1 MSPEMTIRIFASARG
16 VMDWAARTLVEVAA
30 SAEGRPVCVAL
41 SGGSTPERLYRMLA
55 EERESEVPWDRLE
68 VFFGDERAV
77 PPEHVESNY
86 RLAFDNLL
94 SRVPVRAERVH
105 RIRAEERDLSRAARE
120 YEEIV
125 RSRVPAGPDGLPSF
139 DLVWLGI
146 GSDGHTAS
154 LFPGSPALR
163 EERRL
168 VAETIDP
175 RTGAP
180 RVTFTLP
187 LLNAARRVQFLVVGE
202 SKSEIAKTILGPGRA
217 GGEEP
222 PAARVSPAAG
232 DLEWL
237 LDRAA
242 ASGIQDPGLI
252 AGS

>member
-1 MSPEMTIRIFASARG
+1 MSPETTIRIFASARG
-16 VMDWAARTLVEVAA
+16 VMDWAARTLEEVAA
-30 SAEGRPVCVAL
+30 TRGDRPICVAL
-41 SGGSTPERLYRMLA
+41 SGGSTPERLYRLLA
-55 EERESEVPWDRLE
+55 EERRSRVHWDRLE

-86 RLAFDNLL
+86 RLAFENLL
-94 SRVPVRAERVH
+94 SRVPVRPERVH
-105 RIRAEERDLSRAARE
+105 RIRAEERDLSRAALE

-125 RSRVPAGPDGLPSF
+125 RGRVPAGPDGLPSF
-139 DLVWLGI
+139 DLVWLGV

-168 VAETIDP
+168 VVETIDP

-180 RVTFTLP
+180 RITLTLP
-187 LLNAARRVQFLVVGE
+187 LFNAARTVQFLVVGE
-202 SKSEIAKTILGPGRA
+202 SKAEIARTILGPARA
-217 GGEEP
+217 EGEEP
-222 PAARVSPAAG
+222 PAARVAPASG